1 MKNVIVT
8 KLDDG
13 VLEVKIEILNITTY
27 AKDAEDVAVAV
38 DEAIE
43 SLKLQ
48 AKREG
53 CLETFQLIKHYLE

>member
-13 VLEVKIEILNITTY
+13 VLEVKIHMLNITTY

-43 SLKLQ
+43 SLKIQ
-48 AKREG
+48 AQREG
-53 CLETFQLIKHYLE
+53 CLETFQLIKHFLE

>member
-1 MKNVIVT
+1 MKNVIVK

-13 VLEVKIEILNITTY
+13 VLEVKIEMLNITTY

-43 SLKLQ
+43 SLKVQ
-48 AKREG
+48 AQREG
-53 CLETFQLIKHYLE
+53 CLETIQLIKHYLE

>member
-13 VLEVKIEILNITTY
+13 VLEVKLLILNITTY

-38 DEAIE
+38 DEALE
-43 SLKLQ
+43 SLKIQ
-48 AKREG
+48 AHNTG
-53 CLETFQLIKHYLE
+53 CVETCKLIRLFLE

>member
-13 VLEVKIEILNITTY
+13 VLEVKIHMLNITTY

-43 SLKLQ
+43 SLKIQ
-48 AKREG
+48 AQREG
-53 CLETFQLIKHYLE
+53 CLETIQLIKHYLE

>member
-1 MKNVIVT
+1 MKNVIVK

-13 VLEVKIEILNITTY
+13 ILEVKIEMLNITTY

-43 SLKLQ
+43 SLKVQ
-48 AKREG
+48 AQREG
-53 CLETFQLIKHYLE
+53 CLETIQLIKHYLE

>member
-13 VLEVKIEILNITTY
+13 VLEVKIHMLNITTY

-38 DEAIE
+38 DEAVE
-43 SLKLQ
+43 SLKIHVQ
-48 AKREG
+48 REG
-53 CLETFQLIKHYLE
+53 CLETFQLIKHFLE

>member
-13 VLEVKIEILNITTY
+13 VLEVKIEMLNITTY

-38 DEAIE
+38 DEAVE
-43 SLKLQ
+43 SLKIHAQ
-48 AKREG
+48 REG
-53 CLETFQLIKHYLE
+53 CLETFQLIKHFLE